1 MAEHYQIA
9 VVGSGPGGMS
19 AAGRAA
25 QRGVSHVLLE
35 KADHA
40 SDTIYKYQ
48 KGKLVM
54 ATPDVLPLRSDF
66 SFELGIREDILG
78 TWDDELGSNNVNMR
92 YDAEVTGITGERG
105 NFEITLAGGET
116 LTADAVVMGIG
127 LQGNLRKVEVPG
139 AAEASFIQYQLD
151 DPDEYEAE
159 TIVVIGAGDAA
170 IENAVALARQNTVI
184 IVNRRDEF
192 ARAKDGN
199 VSLIT
204 DAIDKGLLSC
214 MYSASP
220 TSVDPAGSITMG
232 TPEGDVEDVLEEEHR
247 AALRGADERVDRARN
262 VGDVGGVERGTDGEE
277 LDVRLVGEPK
287 GPGHVECLCI
297 DTDR

>member
-1 MAEHYQIA
+1 MAEHFQIA

-25 QRGVSHVLLE
+25 QQGVTHVLFE

-66 SFELGIREDILG
+66 SFELGVREDILG
-78 TWDDELGSNNVNMR
+78 TWDDQLESNKVNVRFNT
-92 YDAEVTGITGERG
+92 EVTGITGERG
-105 NFEITLAGGET
+105 GFEITLSNGET
-116 LTADAVVMGIG
+116 VTADNVVMGIG

-139 AAEASFIQYQLD
+139 AEEATFIQYQLD

-159 TIVVIGAGDAA
+159 TIIVIGAGDAA
-170 IENAVALARQNTVI
+170 IENAVALAKQNTVI

-204 DAIDKGLLSC
+204 K
-214 MYSASP
+214 
-220 TSVDPAGSITMG
+220 
-232 TPEGDVEDVLEEEHR
+232 
-247 AALRGADERVDRARN
+247 
-262 VGDVGGVERGTDGEE
+262 
-277 LDVRLVGEPK
+277 VRPVVQTIMRP
-287 GPGHVECLCI
+287 V
-297 DTDR
+297 